1 MRRDAEKRTHS
12 IKDVVGDWGL
22 SGEETLDIRV
32 KHTPERYL
40 TRGPWGRTPT
50 AAGS

>member
-12 IKDVVGDWGL
+12 VKDVVGDWRL
-22 SGEETLDIRV
+22 FGEDTLEIGV
-32 KHTPERYL
+32 KHIPESCL

-50 AAGS
+50 AASF